1 MRGTMVDETNEMD
14 FELREIKRNIIS
26 IVWTEENEIKHEQ

>member
-14 FELREIKRNIIS
+14 FELREIKRNMTNKEIS
-26 IVWTEENEIKHEQ
+26 FSPRK